1 AGGDGVARDGAAAAG
16 AAPVAGAP
24 RDPAPDDRA
33 PDDPA
38 AVAAV
43 LLADL
48 AAAGVPEADPRTWYG
63 VAPASSEAPLWAED
77 ATVPVSPSKVET
89 VTTCAVRWALEAAG
103 GTKPDATHQ
112 TLGTLV
118 HAIAEDLPRGS
129 LAELRAEL
137 DRRWPQLALP
147 EGWPSRQLR
156 QRAERMVER
165 LAAYVA
171 GAGEP
176 LLVEAEFD
184 LEVGR
189 ARLRGKIDRVEA
201 AGDGAVVVADLKTGR
216 SAPSKAEAAE
226 HPQLGA
232 YQLAVEGGALDL
244 PEGTRSAG
252 AQLVYVGTPTVAPT
266 VREQGALRPEP
277 DGSSWARALVEG
289 AAGTMAAA
297 RFDAHPNDLCPMC
310 PVRRSC
316 PLQPEGRSVIA

>member
-1 AGGDGVARDGAAAAG
+1 
-16 AAPVAGAP
+16 
-24 RDPAPDDRA
+24 
-33 PDDPA
+33 
-38 AVAAV
+38 
-43 LLADL
+43 
-48 AAAGVPEADPRTWYG
+48 
-63 VAPASSEAPLWAED
+63 
-77 ATVPVSPSKVET
+77 
-89 VTTCAVRWALEAAG
+89 
-103 GTKPDATHQ
+103 
-112 TLGTLV
+112 
-118 HAIAEDLPRGS
+118 
-129 LAELRAEL
+129 
-137 DRRWPQLALP
+137 
-147 EGWPSRQLR
+147 
-156 QRAERMVER
+156 
-165 LAAYVA
+165 
-171 GAGEP
+171 
-176 LLVEAEFD
+176 
-184 LEVGR
+184 
-189 ARLRGKIDRVEA
+189 
-201 AGDGAVVVADLKTGR
+201 VVVADLKTGR